1 MAEAEQ
7 LEIASAQDL
16 WDWLDAH
23 HGQAD
28 SVWLVTFKKAT
39 PEKFVSREEVL
50 DALVAYGWID
60 GRRKKLDTTRTMQ
73 LIAPRKLQVWAKTYQ
88 DRAARLEAEGRM
100 QPPGRAAIAAAKKAG
115 TFDDLRDVDALQ
127 VPGDLRE
134 ALDHR
139 PAAAEFFD
147 QAAPSYRRNVLRWI
161 AIAKRS
167 ETREKR
173 IRILTDASAEN
184 TKVPQF

>member
-1 MAEAEQ
+1 MADAEQ
-7 LEIASAQDL
+7 LEITSAGDL
-16 WDWLDAH
+16 WEWLDAR
-23 HGQAD
+23 HGQSE

-60 GRRKKLDTTRTMQ
+60 GRRKKLDDERTMQ
-73 LIAPRKLQVWAKTYQ
+73 LIAPRQQQAWAKTYQ
-88 DRAARLEAEGRM
+88 ERATRLEAEGRM

-115 TFDDLRDVDALQ
+115 TFDDLQDVDALQ
-127 VPGDLRE
+127 VPADLRE

-139 PAAAEFFD
+139 PAAAKFFD
-147 QAAPSYRRNVLRWI
+147 NAAPSYRRNVLRWI

-173 IRILTDASAEN
+173 IRLLTDASAEN
-184 TKVPQF
+184 EKVPQF